1 MTNISS
7 GTIVQGA
14 PFFSVYPENMPG
26 FELTSPLSAG
36 CRLTPQWRFSLD
48 ALIEEL
54 ERLPSLTELRFLKVG
69 TKLQEI
75 SVQLL
80 TISEGADQ
88 AARTMSGEEALSVI
102 RDMELL
108 LDRLEADF
116 AAADR
121 TAVQVGT
128 LLAGIFEE
136 LREMERL
143 MESFKGHVGNLR
155 MLKLLTN
162 IQGAS
167 LAERGTGF
175 RNVAT
180 DIGTLSQNING
191 KSIAI
196 LSRIKTLNADL
207 AKGRAMVADLGMTRQ
222 QLNRRMVDTVR
233 TRIAIMVE
241 MHGKCSVA
249 ARDISSRSGEISRDV
264 ASIVVAMQF
273 QDITRQQMEHAREAL
288 VGVRQRVA
296 SESGSVAGIISDEL
310 AGICALQS
318 AQLANSAD
326 ELVNAVTRIAAS
338 LQGVSAGASN
348 SSALVHGLFQ
358 QADGVGRSS
367 LADIELG
374 LNSLV
379 GAFAENMAAKES
391 LAGIIHSTTAAMEE
405 ITGFAGE
412 IDFLGSEIRLIA
424 LNAIIK
430 AAQAGKDGAG
440 FSVIAENVKNQS
452 DDICRQAATINATI
466 QAITRRVID
475 LRQEM
480 HGEGERTSL
489 LLTEELTATVERL
502 KGLVAEAGDLLLR
515 TDQAADSLA
524 GTIAGTTAALASREI
539 ITIVQNDLLPGLERL
554 AVRRGLHDSRSDGVQ
569 AAELRYTMGS
579 ERAVHQK
586 FLGGG
591 DPGGRNGE
599 PGKGLFSSYPTCA
612 GHFDNNVELF

>member
-1 MTNISS
+1 MNISS

-26 FELTSPLSAG
+26 SELTSPLSAG
-36 CRLTPQWRFSLD
+36 CRITPQCLD

-54 ERLPSLTELRFLKVG
+54 ERLPRLTELRFLKVG
-69 TKLQEI
+69 TMLQEI

-80 TISEGADQ
+80 TIGEGADQ
-88 AARTMSGEEALSVI
+88 AARMMSGEEALSII

-108 LDRLEADF
+108 LDRLEDDF

-128 LLAGIFEE
+128 LLAGIFDE

-162 IQGAS
+162 IQGAP

-196 LSRIKTLNADL
+196 LSRIKTLNVDL
-207 AKGRAMVADLGMTRQ
+207 VKGRAMVADLGMTRQ

-241 MHGKCSVA
+241 MHGKCSAA
-249 ARDISSRSGEISRDV
+249 ARDISNRSGEISRDV
-264 ASIVVAMQF
+264 GSIVVALQF

-288 VGVRQRVA
+288 VGVKQRVA
-296 SESGSVAGIISDEL
+296 SESGSIARIISDEL

-326 ELVNAVTRIAAS
+326 ELVNAVARIAAS

-430 AAQAGKDGAG
+430 AAQAGKDGAA

-452 DDICRQAATINATI
+452 DEICRQAATINATI
-466 QAITRRVID
+466 QTITRRVID
-475 LRQEM
+475 LRHEM
-480 HGEGERTSL
+480 HGEGERTST
-489 LLTEELTATVERL
+489 LLTEELAATVERL
-502 KGLVAEAGDLLLR
+502 KGLVAEAGELLLR
-515 TDQAADSLA
+515 TDQATDSLA
-524 GTIAGTTAALASREI
+524 GTIAGTTAALSSREI
-539 ITIVQNDLLPGLERL
+539 IAVVQNNLLPRLEQS
-554 AVRRGLHDSRSDGVQ
+554 AAGKVRHASRSYGVQ

-586 FLGGG
+586 FLDGVDSGCW
-591 DPGGRNGE
+591 NGE
-599 PGKGLFSSYPTCA
+599 SGPAGA

>member
-1 MTNISS
+1 MNTNS
-7 GTIVQGA
+7 GTIVQNR
-14 PFFSVYPENMPG
+14 PFSFVCPEKIPG
-26 FELTSPLSAG
+26 SEPTSPLFAG
-36 CRLTPQWRFSLD
+36 CRITPQWRLSLD

-54 ERLPSLTELRFLKVG
+54 ERLPRLTELRFLKVG
-69 TKLQEI
+69 TMLQEI

-80 TISEGADQ
+80 TIGEGADQ
-88 AARTMSGEEALSVI
+88 AARMMSGEEALSII

-108 LDRLEADF
+108 LDRLEEDF
-116 AAADR
+116 TAADR

-128 LLAGIFEE
+128 LLAGIFDEF
-136 LREMERL
+136 REMERL

-207 AKGRAMVADLGMTRQ
+207 VKGRAMVADLGMTRQ

-264 ASIVVAMQF
+264 GSIVVALQF

-288 VGVRQRVA
+288 VGVRRLVA
-296 SESGSVAGIISDEL
+296 SENGSVAGIISDEL

-338 LQGVSAGASN
+338 LHGVSAGAA
-348 SSALVHGLFQ
+348 SSAAMVHGLFQ
-358 QADGVGRSS
+358 QADGVGKSS

-379 GAFAENMAAKES
+379 GAFAENMTAKES
-391 LAGIIHSTTAAMEE
+391 LAGIVHSTTEAMGE

-430 AAQAGKDGAG
+430 AAQAGKDGAA

-452 DDICRQAATINATI
+452 DDICRQAATINSTI
-466 QAITRRVID
+466 QTITRRVIG
-475 LRQEM
+475 LREEM
-480 HGEGERTSL
+480 HGESERTSM
-489 LLTEELTATVERL
+489 LLTEELAATVERL
-502 KGLVAEAGDLLLR
+502 KGLIDEAGELLLR
-515 TDQAADSLA
+515 TDLAADSLA

-539 ITIVQNDLLPGLERL
+539 IAVVQNNLLPRLEQSVAGQARN
-554 AVRRGLHDSRSDGVQ
+554 GNRSDAVQ

-579 ERAVHQK
+579 ERAVHRK
-586 FLGGG
+586 FLDGFDSCGW
-591 DPGGRNGE
+591 NGE
-599 PGKGLFSSYPTCA
+599 SASAGA

>member
-1 MTNISS
+1 GS
-7 GTIVQGA
+7 
-14 PFFSVYPENMPG
+14 
-26 FELTSPLSAG
+26 ELTSPLSAG
-36 CRLTPQWRFSLD
+36 CRLTPQWRLSLD

-88 AARTMSGEEALSVI
+88 AARTMSGEEALTVI

-121 TAVQVGT
+121 TAVRVGT

-196 LSRIKTLNADL
+196 LFRIKTLNVDL

-264 ASIVVAMQF
+264 GSIVVAMQF

-318 AQLANSAD
+318 A
-326 ELVNAVTRIAAS
+326 
-338 LQGVSAGASN
+338 
-348 SSALVHGLFQ
+348 
-358 QADGVGRSS
+358 
-367 LADIELG
+367 
-374 LNSLV
+374 
-379 GAFAENMAAKES
+379 
-391 LAGIIHSTTAAMEE
+391 
-405 ITGFAGE
+405 
-412 IDFLGSEIRLIA
+412 
-424 LNAIIK
+424 
-430 AAQAGKDGAG
+430 
-440 FSVIAENVKNQS
+440 
-452 DDICRQAATINATI
+452 
-466 QAITRRVID
+466 
-475 LRQEM
+475 
-480 HGEGERTSL
+480 
-489 LLTEELTATVERL
+489 
-502 KGLVAEAGDLLLR
+502 
-515 TDQAADSLA
+515 
-524 GTIAGTTAALASREI
+524 
-539 ITIVQNDLLPGLERL
+539 
-554 AVRRGLHDSRSDGVQ
+554 
-569 AAELRYTMGS
+569 
-579 ERAVHQK
+579 
-586 FLGGG
+586 
-591 DPGGRNGE
+591 
-599 PGKGLFSSYPTCA
+599 
-612 GHFDNNVELF
+612 